1 MKRIVYSAALKF
13 IAVVLFVIVI
23 ASFITGVCL
32 TVWENKH
39 NTKLVFSNDKVVN
52 KIITNNIVISDN
64 SIEVLEMDVESFSDL
79 DAEII

>member
-1 MKRIVYSAALKF
+1 MNTVLI
-13 IAVVLFVIVI
+13 VLFVIVR

>member
-1 MKRIVYSAALKF
+1 MNTVL
-13 IAVVLFVIVI
+13 VVLFVLVTL
-23 ASFITGVCL
+23 SFITGVCL

-79 DAEII
+79 DTEII

>member
-1 MKRIVYSAALKF
+1 MNTVLI
-13 IAVVLFVIVI
+13 VLFVIVI

-32 TVWENKH
+32 TVWESKH

>member
-1 MKRIVYSAALKF
+1 MNTVLI
-13 IAVVLFVIVI
+13 VLFVIVI
-23 ASFITGVCL
+23 TSFITGVCL

>member
-1 MKRIVYSAALKF
+1 MSIVL
-13 IAVVLFVIVI
+13 IVLFVIVI

-32 TVWENKH
+32 TLWENKH

>member
-1 MKRIVYSAALKF
+1 MNTVLI
-13 IAVVLFVIVI
+13 VLFVIVI

-39 NTKLVFSNDKVVN
+39 NTKLIFSNDKVVN

>member
-1 MKRIVYSAALKF
+1 MNTVLIVF
-13 IAVVLFVIVI
+13 FVIVI

-52 KIITNNIVISDN
+52 KIITVGFVATEKVLN
-64 SIEVLEMDVESFSDL
+64 SNEL
-79 DAEII
+79 

>member
-1 MKRIVYSAALKF
+1 MNTVLI
-13 IAVVLFVIVI
+13 VLFVIVI

-39 NTKLVFSNDKVVN
+39 NTKLIFSNDKVVN

-64 SIEVLEMDVESFSDL
+64 SIEVLEMDVQSFSDL